1 MAGHGGM
8 GPYPAVVPFGMN
20 MPNMRRRR
28 RPKHRPDV
36 PEGRSSAPWSRLS
49 FRPWSGLSC
58 GLSSRLS
65 PRLSCRASFPR
76 PIKGLAL
83 ALFLSLAL
91 PAGGVLFGMEEVHA
105 ATCAGTGKNET
116 TPADVY
122 EARMTAK
129 AANGA
134 FDFSSGSMEAAKIC
148 ADLINRLSSVTL
160 SSVSVPTLE
169 EVMEAVKEAAEEV
182 VEETVEEACRYVA
195 NTTTNWVRSQTSY
208 ARQSANSTASD
219 LVGARVN
226 VSNPSASS
234 VAATYRSRLRQ
245 KLPTYSDLP
254 SLRDLR

>member
-8 GPYPAVVPFGMN
+8 GPYPAVVPFRMN
-20 MPNMRRRR
+20 VPNMRRRR
-28 RPKHRPDV
+28 RPKHRPDA
-36 PEGRSSAPWSRLS
+36 PEGRSAAPWPHLS
-49 FRPWSGLSC
+49 FRPWSGPLSR
-58 GLSSRLS
+58 LSSRLAHK
-65 PRLSCRASFPR
+65 ASFAR
-76 PIKGLAL
+76 PIKSLGLAL
-83 ALFLSLAL
+83 LLSIAL
-91 PAGGVLFGMEEVHA
+91 PAGGVLFGMGEVHA

-160 SSVSVPTLE
+160 SSVSVPSLE
-169 EVMEAVKEAAEEV
+169 DVMEAIKDAAEEV

-195 NTTTNWVRSQTSY
+195 NTTTNWVRSQTGY